1 MSDTVAY
8 VMIVAL
14 VVLPAYGL
22 IRYPQRTYR
31 IDYTA
36 GLEKQLKDLLD
47 EIRVQKRK
55 RVVNRSSSTT
65 DNSVTSALSCSSDN
79 VSE

>member
-22 IRYPQRTYR
+22 IRLCMT
-31 IDYTA
+31 
-36 GLEKQLKDLLD
+36 LLGAMYANQSL
-47 EIRVQKRK
+47 I
-55 RVVNRSSSTT
+55 
-65 DNSVTSALSCSSDN
+65 LSFPFP
-79 VSE
+79 